1 MNMLTKTKILFFIG
15 IDVDIDV
22 EHEGKRTK
30 VTPTPSTGPPSGR
43 SDSGSIGLLSR
54 GSGPES
60 QTTEVSTSEEAKVIL
75 Y

>member
-1 MNMLTKTKILFFIG
+1 MLFVFTG

-30 VTPTPSTGPPSGR
+30 VTPTTSSGPPSGQ

-54 GSGPES
+54 GSSPES
-60 QTTEVSTSEEAKVIL
+60 QATSEETKVIS
-75 Y
+75 YQKTQW